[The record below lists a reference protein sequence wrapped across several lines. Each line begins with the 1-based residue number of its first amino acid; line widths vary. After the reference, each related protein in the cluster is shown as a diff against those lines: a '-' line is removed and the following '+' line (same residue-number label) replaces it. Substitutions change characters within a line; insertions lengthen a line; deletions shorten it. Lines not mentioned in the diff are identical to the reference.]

1 MSTPRKTA
9 SPRELLVPYIA
20 WLRDHCRAMA
30 PQQPNAG
37 ETRISFGQR
46 TLTLDPWAIE
56 RLQESLA
63 ETAAPAEHC
72 VLLTEIVALL
82 LKCMAD
88 GERFA
93 AASTDKVAQYYRL
106 QAELMLDSNL
116 GNSLVG
122 RAQRE
127 VDSLVQRGMTEEA
140 RQLSDVMHKLRRSLI
155 EVNRNAGAKVETPS
169 VEQPSVEALFVEN
182 TGHTIPSP
190 DQAVEWAADLTED
203 DETISHPEPPVTG
216 AGRTRFLA
224 GVLAL
229 ALGLW
234 FAAVELPRLF
244 GSHPRQ
250 LRISDLQIPAVE
262 LSLHSRWPGLY
273 VEVRNESWSTLGP
286 EEQKRL
292 VDDLVEHASQREF
305 TSILVRTVDGRSL
318 AQWWPGRD
326 VRWIDADDGEES
338 IAEGTQ
344 TADAIETGLP
354 AS

>member
-1 MSTPRKTA
+1 MSTPRKTT

-20 WLRDHCRAMA
+20 WLRDHCRGMA
-30 PQQPNAG
+30 PQQPSAG

-63 ETAAPAEHC
+63 EEAAPAEHC

-122 RAQRE
+122 RTQRE

-140 RQLSDVMHKLRRSLI
+140 RQLSDVMHKLRRSLVG
-155 EVNRNAGAKVETPS
+155 VNCSAGAKVDTPS
-169 VEQPSVEALFVEN
+169 VEMPSVEALFVEDA
-182 TGHTIPSP
+182 GHTIPSP
-190 DQAVEWAADLTED
+190 DQAIEGAADLTED
-203 DETISHPEPPVTG
+203 AETFSRHEPPVTG

-250 LRISDLQIPAVE
+250 LRFSDLQTPAVE
-262 LSLHSRWPGLY
+262 LLLHSRWPGLY
-273 VEVRNESWSTLGP
+273 VEVRSEAWNTLDP

-292 VDDLVEHASQREF
+292 VGDLVEHASQREF

-318 AQWWPGRD
+318 VQWWPGRD
-326 VRWIDADDGEES
+326 VRWIDGEDS
-338 IAEGTQ
+338 VAEGTR
-344 TADAIETGLP
+344 TADAIATDLP